1 LSDQPLIR
9 DLQAG
14 DPFVGFLLA
23 SEAAYKTSRS
33 GGEYLEV
40 KLADC
45 SGDLKGFLWDLRA
58 VEGDFEAIR
67 PDVFLKIKA
76 KVEEFQGR
84 KQVRLEKV
92 RFAEDSEVGDLSHF
106 FSTSKRSVDSMLAE
120 LDALIGSIADP
131 WIRQLLNGLLV
142 ENPELR
148 ADFAKAPAAKSLH
161 HVYLG
166 GLLEHTLSVAGMA
179 EKACAHYPGMNRDL
193 LMAGVCLHDLGKT
206 AELTYQRSFGYSD
219 IGNLIGHISMETEW
233 VSREIA
239 RIPKFPDEL
248 RVQILHCILAHHGKL
263 EFGSPVLP
271 KTPEALLLHYLDDL
285 DGKLEGMFRAI
296 SDEAGS
302 GNWTPF
308 SRSLDRMIYKV
319 RWPKA
324 SRLESVAPLE

>member
-1 LSDQPLIR
+1 MSEPALIR

-14 DPFVGFLLA
+14 EAFIGFLLA

-58 VEGDFEAIR
+58 VEGDFDAIR

-84 KQVRLEKV
+84 KQLRLEKV
-92 RFAEDSEVGDLSHF
+92 RFAEDAEVGDLARF
-106 FSTSKRSVDSMLAE
+106 FPTSKRPIETMLAE
-120 LDALIGSIADP
+120 LDALVGTIADP
-131 WIRQLLNGLLV
+131 WIRKLLQNLLV
-142 ENPELR
+142 ENADLR
-148 ADFAKAPAAKSLH
+148 AAFAKAPAAKSLH

-179 EKACAHYPGMNRDL
+179 EKACVHYPAMNRDL
-193 LMAGVCLHDLGKT
+193 VLAGVFLHDLGKT
-206 AELTYQRSFGYSD
+206 AELSYQRSFGYSD
-219 IGNLIGHISMETEW
+219 VGNLIGHISMETEW
-233 VSREIA
+233 VATEMA
-239 RIPKFPDEL
+239 RIPQFPEEL
-248 RVQILHCILAHHGKL
+248 RMQILHCILAHHGKL
-263 EFGSPVLP
+263 EFGSPVVP

-296 SDEAGS
+296 ADEAGA

-308 SRSLDRMIYKV
+308 SRSLERMIYKV

-324 SRLESVAPLE
+324 TRLE

>member
-1 LSDQPLIR
+1 LSEQPLIR
-9 DLQAG
+9 DLQTG
-14 DPFVGFLLA
+14 DSFIGILLA

-67 PDVFLKIKA
+67 PDVFLKVKA

-92 RFAEDSEVGDLSHF
+92 RFAEDAEAGDLSRF
-106 FSTSKRSVDSMLAE
+106 FPTSKRPVEDMLAE
-120 LDALIGSIADP
+120 LDGLIGSIADP
-131 WIRQLLNGLLV
+131 WIRKLLRSLLI
-142 ENPELR
+142 ENAELR

-179 EKACAHYPGMNRDL
+179 EKACAHYPAMNRDL
-193 LMAGVCLHDLGKT
+193 VLAGVFLHDLGKT
-206 AELTYQRSFGYSD
+206 AELTFLRSFGYSD
-219 IGNLIGHISMETEW
+219 AGNLIGHISMETEW

-239 RIPKFPDEL
+239 RIPQFPEEL
-248 RVQILHCILAHHGKL
+248 RMQILHCILAHHGKL
-263 EFGSPVLP
+263 EFGSPVVP

-296 SDEAGS
+296 EDEAGS

-308 SRSLDRMIYKV
+308 SRSLERMIYKV

-324 SRLESVAPLE
+324 VRPE